1 MADNVPDWFNKRVE
15 NSFEYF
21 IDLLN
26 KKIYIYNKTGN
37 YYGKLN
43 LYLVIHQL

>member
-26 KKIYIYNKTGN
+26 KRFIFIIKRAITMEN
-37 YYGKLN
+37 
-43 LYLVIHQL
+43 